1 MSLTQTPIRR
11 MNLGSEYGVVA
22 DFTFDSTYPTGGEPV
37 DLVALGFPN
46 DSCDFMIAAPAGGLI
61 FEYVRSTKK
70 LIAKYP
76 TGGGAV
82 PAALGA
88 PTVAVPAGATTVT
101 SSAAQ
106 PNLTET
112 AGIGVEVA
120 NATNLSTITTQIFA
134 IGR

>member
-1 MSLTQTPIRR
+1 MAVTQTPIRR
-11 MNLGSEYGVVA
+11 INLGSEYGVIA
-22 DFTFDSTYPTGGEPV
+22 DITFDTLYPTNGEPI

-46 DSCDFMIAAPAGGLI
+46 DVCDFMAVAPAGGLI

-70 LIAKYP
+70 IIARYP
-76 TGGGAV
+76 TGGAAV
-82 PAALGA
+82 PSSLAA
-88 PTVAVPAGATTVT
+88 PTVAVPAGATQMT

-120 NATNLSTITTQIFA
+120 NNTNLSTITTQIFA
-134 IGR
+134 VGH